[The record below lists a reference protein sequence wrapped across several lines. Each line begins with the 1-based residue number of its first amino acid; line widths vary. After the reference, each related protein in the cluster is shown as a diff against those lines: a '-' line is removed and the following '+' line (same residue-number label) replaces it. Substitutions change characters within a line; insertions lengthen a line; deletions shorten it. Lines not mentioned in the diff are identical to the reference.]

1 MDSGPRC
8 VGLLVASFQQ
18 IRDRARSQ
26 DSREIDQFSESQL
39 WFDAGPAP
47 RSRAGGRSVPVRGR
61 GAGGCAGGRRSPTRL
76 PPALGFH
83 PSPALPS
90 PSRPSLGSRPL
101 PPSPRG
107 GDRRAC
113 NLVPFARLE
122 QHLPPSPGTRGSRP
136 NPYEKPETNPSP
148 HATRTRRRGTA
159 CSHRQLGTPQVQT
172 PKCHQKLS
180 FSSFHLNKQ
189 TKPESYFYSERH
201 FHPGC
206 ILRYK

>member
-1 MDSGPRC
+1 M
-8 VGLLVASFQQ
+8 GLLVASFQQ

-26 DSREIDQFSESQL
+26 DRREIDQFSERQL

-47 RSRAGGRSVPVRGR
+47 RRRAGGRSVPVRGR
-61 GAGGCAGGRRSPTRL
+61 GAGGCAGGRRIPTRL
-76 PPALGFH
+76 PPALGSGFSFLSG
-83 PSPALPS
+83 PPLPL
-90 PSRPSLGSRPL
+90 PPLLGSRPL

-122 QHLPPSPGTRGSRP
+122 QHLPPSPGTPGSHP
-136 NPYEKPETNPSP
+136 KPYKKPETNPSP

-189 TKPESYFYSERH
+189 TNKIRE
-201 FHPGC
+201 
-206 ILRYK
+206 LLL